1 MTRGYGGHVHRPK
14 VKCEDCYY
22 YEPFRCTLTGHYMN
36 PKLRRYCHT
45 FKPKPSVDLEAW
57 IGAGLNEQQK

>member
-22 YEPFRCTLTGHYMN
+22 YDHDRCQIRMKYMS
-36 PKLRRYCHT
+36 PKWRRYCRT
-45 FKPKPSVDLEAW
+45 FKPRPSVDLEAW
-57 IGAGLNEQQK
+57 IGAGLNE